1 MEKNENE
8 KKIQW
13 IKRIRT
19 TDFYQVQ
26 HILLYAEDI
35 SNNADAIKINDYLT
49 TTIINSN
56 QIVRIYSDVHS
67 PVSKA
72 ACIKLTYGKLL
83 FLGITVDEVAQL
95 L

>member
-26 HILLYAEDI
+26 HILLYNTEDI
-35 SNNADAIKINDYLT
+35 PKNADAIKINNYLG
-49 TTIINSN
+49 TTIINSD
-56 QIVRIYSDVHS
+56 QIVRIFSNTA
-67 PVSKA
+67 SKA
-72 ACIKLTYGKLL
+72 AHIELTDGKVLL
-83 FLGITVDEVAQL
+83 LGITVDEAAQL